1 MLHGALFSTTFF
13 SDFNELVLF
22 GFKVG
27 LDIEV
32 QDSFKGGLQEVSGD
46 DDDSVCEAAESN
58 ELQQHP
64 SSLVHS

>member
-1 MLHGALFSTTFF
+1 MLHGALLNTTFF

-32 QDSFKGGLQEVSGD
+32 QDS
-46 DDDSVCEAAESN
+46 
-58 ELQQHP
+58 
-64 SSLVHS
+64 